1 MTPRLLPVDLAL
13 RHPESAQAFALL
25 ADHGPVDAERL
36 LRWTLVPPQRLAQMR
51 DQGFPTRLVRLAA
64 DALVHQRLEIVDVAW
79 NPRTR
84 RPAYLC
90 DLLYGIGDGRVQPE
104 QALATWSLAA
114 LCRRLADDP
123 RAPALLA
130 DLSPAPSLPLPAAA
144 APAIFLP
151 RAGTRALLPAHV
163 PDLGTAR
170 PTLPP
175 PPPLPDPNA
184 LPALLACATRRLR
197 HPRIS
202 AARRM
207 AIILEVEHLLDVV
220 GPFLPRALVRD
231 SRVLT
236 YLAQVRALSAPLPRP
251 RRPRCRSGDPL
262 PALMALADALP
273 EGLHLHAHAG
283 SALLALEGLAAA
295 HPPLA
300 IQAENLHTLAD
311 HLAHLHRVLPPL
323 GTAEAA
329 LASLPPFLRR
339 LRAGPNLP
347 LPGASW
353 AAVPGLS
360 AHLGI
365 DGKPRFH
372 GAVRASWPD
381 PLPQRPLP
389 SPAAAHL
396 LDTLGTDEISL
407 PPRVPLSSHHRLRMG
422 LRADAV
428 AALQAA
434 APGLEGRI
442 RLCPIPGAVLLL
454 LPGVGRGGPDLL
466 LLPRPERPPCAAAS
480 FSPPPPS
487 S

>member
-13 RHPESAQAFALL
+13 RHPESAQALALL
-25 ADHGPVDAERL
+25 ADHGPADAERL
-36 LRWTLVPPQRLAQMR
+36 LRWTLAPPRRLAQMR
-51 DQGFPTRLVRLAA
+51 AQGLPARLVRLAA
-64 DALVHQRLEIVDVAW
+64 DALVHQRLEIADVAW
-79 NPRTR
+79 SPRTR

-90 DLLYGIGDGRVQPE
+90 DLLHGLGDGRVPPE

-130 DLSPAPSLPLPAAA
+130 ALSPTPALPLPAAP

-151 RAGTRALLPAHV
+151 RAGARALLPAHV

-170 PTLPP
+170 PAPP
-175 PPPLPDPNA
+175 PPPLPDLDA
-184 LPALLACATRRLR
+184 LPALLARATRRLR

-207 AIILEVEHLLDVV
+207 AIILEVEQLLDAA
-220 GPFLPRALVRD
+220 GPIPPRALVRD
-231 SRVLT
+231 SRVST

-251 RRPRCRSGDPL
+251 RRPRRRPGDPL
-262 PALMALADALP
+262 PALTALADALP

-283 SALLALEGLAAA
+283 SALLALEGLAAV

-300 IQAENLHTLAD
+300 IQAESLHALAD

-323 GTAEAA
+323 GAAEAA

-347 LPGASW
+347 LPVGSW
-353 AAVPGLS
+353 AVAPGLA
-360 AHLGI
+360 AHLGP
-365 DGKPRFH
+365 DGKPRLH
-372 GAVRASWPD
+372 GAVRGPWPD

-396 LDTLGTDEISL
+396 LDTLGPDEISL
-407 PPRVPLSSHHRLRMG
+407 PSRAPLSSHHRLRTG

-434 APGLEGRI
+434 APGPEGRI
-442 RLCPIPGAVLLL
+442 RLRPLPGAVLLL

-480 FSPPPPS
+480 SSPPPPS
-487 S
+487 C